1 MQHSSAGK
9 QRVTKFFL
17 LLAGAWL
24 ALTASAQNLAPVSVE
39 RVARPQLVIAA
50 PGDTPVRLQ
59 QVAVHTEVS
68 GSLAVT
74 EIALT
79 FHNPNRRILEGE
91 LQFPLLAGQNV
102 LGFALDVNGRMREA
116 VPVDKARGQ
125 AVFEDITRA
134 KVDPGLLQITQ
145 GNNFKL
151 RVYPIPAL
159 GTRQVLI
166 RYAETLKKR
175 AGRLVYRLPLEYAD
189 TLDNFRLDLN
199 VVGAK
204 GAPEKTRG
212 QLDDLN
218 FKPGNNGYHAQVSRD
233 RYAGRGVLELDIPP
247 APGAQAYT
255 QVFDAKTYFY
265 ADLPVP
271 AREAARTLPAV
282 VGLVWDSSG
291 SGAARDHGR
300 EFALLDAY
308 FRRMKNG
315 EARLTRIRDSAEAA
329 QSFSIVNGN
338 WQALRA
344 ALESTAYDGATNL
357 GAFVA
362 DSAIPE
368 YLLFSDGLSNFGART
383 LTALRVPLYSVS
395 ASNKSDPTFLTH
407 LAEDSGG
414 RFIDLLADS
423 AREAERKLLFATT
436 RVSILSADGARELV
450 MRSPYPQQGR
460 IEVAGQLTEASTRVR
475 LSIAHP
481 GAKPVTLEVPVRA
494 GAAPFMLVAPL
505 WARLKVDALEA
516 QYDLNRA
523 EIRRLGQ
530 AFHLVTRETSLIV
543 LERTEDYVRY
553 EIAPPPELTADYARL
568 QQFAAQRRGAD
579 RNAHLENIV
588 RRFEAKIAWWNKD
601 FPQGDKP
608 VPPQVLRPAETSGL
622 MQDRRD
628 QAPLPASAPAPAIRS
643 EAQSAQ
649 RLAEREVAKSARA
662 NVSGMASEMAGAS
675 DSMASAI
682 NTTIQLKKWEPD
694 APYATRMRNAA
705 GDNVY
710 RVYLDERPGYLNS
723 TAFFLDAAD
732 ILFDKKQPALAVRVL
747 TNLAEMDLENRH
759 ILRILGYRLLQA
771 NRPALAIPVF
781 RKVLE
786 LSPEE
791 PQSYRDLGLALGAN
805 RQYQQA
811 IDTLYEVVVK
821 PWHGRFPDVE
831 IITLAELNAIIATN
845 GDKLDLSRID
855 PRLIKNLPL
864 DLRVV
869 LTWDADNTDIDLWV
883 TDPNGEKAFYGH
895 QLTYQG
901 GRMSLD
907 FTGGYGPEE
916 FSLKR
921 AKPGKYKVEA
931 QYFGDRRQAVTGPTT
946 LQVKLATRFGTA
958 EQKEQSITL
967 RLKGRQ
973 ETVFVGEFEVK

>member
-1 MQHSSAGK
+1 M
-9 QRVTKFFL
+9 
-17 LLAGAWL
+17 
-24 ALTASAQNLAPVSVE
+24 
-39 RVARPQLVIAA
+39 
-50 PGDTPVRLQ
+50 
-59 QVAVHTEVS
+59 
-68 GSLAVT
+68 
-74 EIALT
+74 
-79 FHNPNRRILEGE
+79 
-91 LQFPLLAGQNV
+91 
-102 LGFALDVNGRMREA
+102 
-116 VPVDKARGQ
+116 
-125 AVFEDITRA
+125 
-134 KVDPGLLQITQ
+134 
-145 GNNFKL
+145 
-151 RVYPIPAL
+151 
-159 GTRQVLI
+159 
-166 RYAETLKKR
+166 
-175 AGRLVYRLPLEYAD
+175 
-189 TLDNFRLDLN
+189 
-199 VVGAK
+199 
-204 GAPEKTRG
+204 
-212 QLDDLN
+212 
-218 FKPGNNGYHAQVSRD
+218 
-233 RYAGRGVLELDIPP
+233 
-247 APGAQAYT
+247 
-255 QVFDAKTYFY
+255 
-265 ADLPVP
+265 
-271 AREAARTLPAV
+271 
-282 VGLVWDSSG
+282 
-291 SGAARDHGR
+291 
-300 EFALLDAY
+300 
-308 FRRMKNG
+308 
-315 EARLTRIRDSAEAA
+315 
-329 QSFSIVNGN
+329 
-338 WQALRA
+338 
-344 ALESTAYDGATNL
+344 
-357 GAFVA
+357 
-362 DSAIPE
+362 
-368 YLLFSDGLSNFGART
+368 
-383 LTALRVPLYSVS
+383 
-395 ASNKSDPTFLTH
+395 
-407 LAEDSGG
+407 
-414 RFIDLLADS
+414 
-423 AREAERKLLFATT
+423 
-436 RVSILSADGARELV
+436 
-450 MRSPYPQQGR
+450 
-460 IEVAGQLTEASTRVR
+460 
-475 LSIAHP
+475 
-481 GAKPVTLEVPVRA
+481 
-494 GAAPFMLVAPL
+494 
-505 WARLKVDALEA
+505 DALEA
-516 QYDLNRA
+516 QSELNHA

-588 RRFEAKIAWWNKD
+588 RRFAAKIAWWNKD

-682 NTTIQLKKWEPD
+682 NATIQLKKWEPD